1 MNDKNGL
8 RAQNTFEY
16 ILILTAALMI
26 VALTTYFLMN
36 GIFAPQSKQLDNQSA
51 QIKDFKKQL
60 QDQSG
65 GSGSSGGTASPS
77 PSPP

>member
-1 MNDKNGL
+1 MTSL

-16 ILILTAALMI
+16 ILILTAAMMV

-36 GIFAPQSKQLDNQSA
+36 TIFAPQSQQLENQSA

-60 QDQSG
+60 QDQSRATG
-65 GSGSSGGTASPS
+65 GTGGTASPT

>member
-1 MNDKNGL
+1 MV
-8 RAQNTFEY
+8 
-16 ILILTAALMI
+16 

-65 GSGSSGGTASPS
+65 ASSSSGGTASPS